1 MTTTPSK
8 YSRDNFRG
16 IVQGGKAVRDNDA
29 PSGLSNDPF
38 LSFYY
43 LDYQTMVR
51 DVVFDQEY
59 TVTQSDIGRLPAL
72 AYRFWQ
78 DIRLWWYL
86 AYSNGI
92 VNPWTDMYAGQV
104 LRVASQASIDALFAP
119 THTTAGGG
127 SATLP

>member
-1 MTTTPSK
+1 MTTPAK

-16 IVQGGKAVRDNDA
+16 IVEGLKSVRDNDS
-29 PSGLSNDPF
+29 PTGLSNQPF

-51 DVVFDQEY
+51 DVTFDQEY
-59 TVTQSDIGRLPAL
+59 TITQSDIGRLPTL
-72 AYRFWQ
+72 AYKFWK
-78 DIRLWWYL
+78 DVRLWWYL

-92 VNPWTDMYAGQV
+92 VNPWADMYAGQV
-104 LRVASQASIDALFAP
+104 LRVASQSSIDTLFAP
-119 THTTAGGG
+119 SHTTIGGG